1 MTVEATSTTERTIR
15 AKRIPASAL
24 TTVLLAAA
32 ATAGFA
38 QERPQ
43 RRPAAEGERGWIG
56 IVYDLHYA
64 PHRTWPTPSDSAVLV
79 IQDVQ
84 ERSPAARVGLQAGD
98 TVLRINGVPVTAQ
111 GMQRFGQALR
121 PGARVRFTVRRDGRT
136 RDVLVVAD
144 RRSESVFFYPQKG
157 GEHTIMIRMDSVRE
171 AILRSLDSVRANL
184 EAVRFDT
191 TAFARLARDAARLSV
206 FYTDSLVPRVE
217 LHFRRLPQEQARAD
231 SAIAELRRRQG
242 LRAQELRRM
251 RRAADSM
258 AAEARRA
265 QEQLTG
271 ARVAELR
278 RQRLLVDSVLQ
289 AAERARAQ
297 ALALEAAP
305 LFAPSIVGQ
314 RVVAGAQLTALNP
327 ELAAYFGVA
336 RGVLVTE
343 VLEGTPAA
351 DAGLAAGD
359 VITATA
365 DRPVASIP
373 EFRAALARAERPAT
387 ITVVRK
393 GRTLK
398 LKLPE

>member
-1 MTVEATSTTERTIR
+1 MTVEATSTTEKTMR

-24 TTVLLAAA
+24 TTVLLATA

-43 RRPAAEGERGWIG
+43 RRPAAEDERGWIG

-64 PHRTWPTPSDSAVLV
+64 PHRTWPAPSDSAILV

-84 ERSPAARVGLQAGD
+84 EGSPAARVGLQTGD
-98 TVLRINGVPVTAQ
+98 TVLRINGEPVTAQ

-121 PGARVRFTVRRDGRT
+121 PGAQVRFTARRDGRI

-144 RRSESVFFYPQKG
+144 RRSEFVFFYPQQR
-157 GEHTIMIRMDSVRE
+157 GEHTILIRMDSVRE

-184 EAVRFDT
+184 EAVRFRFDT
-191 TAFARLARDAARLSV
+191 ATFARLAGEAARLSGI
-206 FYTDSLVPRVE
+206 YRDSLAPGLQIQLHALRDEQRARTDSVLT
-217 LHFRRLPQEQARAD
+217 
-231 SAIAELRRRQG
+231 ELRKQERVRSE
-242 LRAQELRRM
+242 ELRRM
-251 RRAADSM
+251 RVIADSI

-265 QEQLTG
+265 QI
-271 ARVAELR
+271 
-278 RQRLLVDSVLQ
+278 
-289 AAERARAQ
+289 
-297 ALALEAAP
+297 P
-305 LFAPSIVGQ
+305 LFAPSILGQ
-314 RVVAGAQLTALNP
+314 RVVAGAQLTTLNP
-327 ELAAYFGVA
+327 ELADYFGVA

-343 VLEGTPAA
+343 VIPSTPAA

-359 VITATA
+359 VITGAA

-373 EFRAALARAERPAT
+373 ELRAALARAERPAT